1 MVRPLAVVATV
12 AFLGGVFSGGLQFAR
27 AEGYCAEYYSG
38 QRSCGIPTYESCMQ
52 SISGVGGTCIED
64 EFSNI
69 PKGLMQQL
77 MEKRREDWQQTPPAV
92 RDLQSVPP
100 PPQ

>member
-1 MVRPLAVVATV
+1 MSRRLAVLAAIV
-12 AFLGGVFSGGLQFAR
+12 FLGGPHSAR
-27 AEGYCAEYYSG
+27 AEEYCAEYYDG

-52 SISGVGGTCIED
+52 SVSGVGGSCIED
-64 EFSNI
+64 NFSNI

-77 MEKRREDWQQTPPAV
+77 IEKQREDWQQTPPAV
-92 RDLQSVPP
+92 RDLQGVPP